1 MYRFKVFAFQNDPY
15 RLRVISLVSLQI
27 FKTKLRY
34 CFKDAGLE
42 KGVDQGFLKGYLKNK
57 GP

>member
-1 MYRFKVFAFQNDPY
+1 MYRLKVFAFQNDPY

-42 KGVDQGFLKGYLKNK
+42 KGVDQGFLKGYLKK
-57 GP
+57 